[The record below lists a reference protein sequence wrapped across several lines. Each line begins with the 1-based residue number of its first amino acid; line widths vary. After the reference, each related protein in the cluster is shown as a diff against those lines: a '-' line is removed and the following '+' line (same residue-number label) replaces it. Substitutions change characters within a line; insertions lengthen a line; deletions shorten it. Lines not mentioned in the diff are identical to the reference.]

1 MRIVLQ
7 PAWGPAEVHLASDEV
22 RKALEALSAAYVK
35 TDGGGTIE
43 SDGVVTGVIVLRF
56 EGDATEALEILGG
69 LASELRLASGLT
81 TPVG

>member
-1 MRIVLQ
+1 MRIMLQ

-22 RKALEALSAAYVK
+22 RRALEVLSAAHIK

-56 EGDATEALEILGG
+56 EGDAPQALEL
-69 LASELRLASGLT
+69 LARAGIT
-81 TPVG
+81 AAIG